1 MQVRQRRT
9 CQDYAE
15 FMAALVEAHCP
26 TGGQILLVQDNL
38 TTHTYTAF
46 YNTFTPKVAYAWMQQ
61 IEMHYTP
68 KGASWLNMAEIQ
80 LSVLA
85 KQCLK
90 RRIPAMDALEQ
101 EVLTWVRLRNQNPV
115 PIGWQ
120 FTPEMARAKF
130 HRFYPKLA

>member
-1 MQVRQRRT
+1 M
-9 CQDYAE
+9 
-15 FMAALVEAHCP
+15 
-26 TGGQILLVQDNL
+26 

-46 YNTFTPKVAYAWMQQ
+46 YNTFPPATAFALMQQ

-90 RRIPAMDALEQ
+90 RRIPAFDTLEH
-101 EVLTWVRLRNQNPV
+101 EVMSWVQQRNQNPV
-115 PIGWQ
+115 PICWQ
-120 FTPEMARAKF
+120 FTPAMARQKF
-130 HRFYPKLA
+130 QRFYPKLAELP